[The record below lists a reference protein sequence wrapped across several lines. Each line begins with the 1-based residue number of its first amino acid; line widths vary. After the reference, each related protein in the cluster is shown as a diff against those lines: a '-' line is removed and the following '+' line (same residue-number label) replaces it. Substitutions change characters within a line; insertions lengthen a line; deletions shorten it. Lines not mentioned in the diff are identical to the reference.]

1 VRYGDTLE
9 TIAFDWKISPQDIVN
24 ANRISSDLQLVPGQT
39 IILPA
44 LAGL

>member
-9 TIAFDWKISPQDIVN
+9 TIAFDWKISPAEIVN
-24 ANRISSDLQLVPGQT
+24 SNRISPDLQLVPGQT

-44 LAGL
+44 LSGL